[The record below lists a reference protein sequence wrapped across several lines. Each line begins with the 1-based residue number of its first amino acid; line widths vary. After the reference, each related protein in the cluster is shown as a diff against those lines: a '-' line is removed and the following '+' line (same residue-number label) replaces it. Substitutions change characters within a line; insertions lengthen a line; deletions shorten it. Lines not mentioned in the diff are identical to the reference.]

1 MKSQGLLGPILIAA
15 AILVFFVLVMP
26 LYDKIKATQQAVDER
41 TAMLANLEGALSKVQ
56 ELKGEMD
63 SNSRNVEKVSGII
76 TGPKNSDEILV
87 ILETIANDSGI
98 DLTGIE
104 MGKGKSEGKYQIIN
118 LKLDGASS
126 YYSIQSFLDKME
138 RSTRL
143 FDVTKLSMSE
153 TGVGSVLQFIL
164 EAKVYYLE

>member
-26 LYDKIKATQQAVDER
+26 LYDEIRATQQAVDER
-41 TAMLANLEGALSKVQ
+41 AVTLANLEDALSKVQ
-56 ELKGEMD
+56 KLKGEID
-63 SNSRNVEKVSGII
+63 NNSRDVEKVGGII

-87 ILETIANDSGI
+87 ILETMANDSGI
-98 DLTGIE
+98 ALSGIE
-104 MGKGKSEGKYQIIN
+104 MGKGKSEEKYQVIS

-143 FDVTKLSMSE
+143 FDVTKLSISD
-153 TGVGSVLQFIL
+153 TGVSLQFVL